1 MGPANNTARVQAPVP
16 RTPIC
21 YTLSDSRGC
30 VTVSLFR
37 LCGAM
42 KRLHRGSQLVH
53 MTQLGIYNTCA
64 GLNTAILVWTALP
77 DGSNTARAHV
87 YGRTDISKIS
97 NERYVCDHIQHART
111 GPVAAPRT
119 PSITTM
125 DSATR
130 TYMKIT
136 TFDARASP
144 KRPKTHALVT
154 VRTAEQS
161 ANHGPARASPPAR
174 DAVEHG
180 PGTPPTH

>member
-1 MGPANNTARVQAPVP
+1 M
-16 RTPIC
+16 
-21 YTLSDSRGC
+21 
-30 VTVSLFR
+30 TVSLFR

-42 KRLHRGSQLVH
+42 QCLHRGFQLVH
-53 MTQLGIYNTCA
+53 ITQLGIHNTCV

-87 YGRTDISKIS
+87 YGRTDMSKIS
-97 NERYVCDHIQHART
+97 NERYHIQHART
-111 GPVAAPRT
+111 GPFAAPRT

-130 TYMKIT
+130 TYMQIT

-161 ANHGPARASPPAR
+161 ANHGSARASPPAR

-180 PGTPPTH
+180 PGTPSTH